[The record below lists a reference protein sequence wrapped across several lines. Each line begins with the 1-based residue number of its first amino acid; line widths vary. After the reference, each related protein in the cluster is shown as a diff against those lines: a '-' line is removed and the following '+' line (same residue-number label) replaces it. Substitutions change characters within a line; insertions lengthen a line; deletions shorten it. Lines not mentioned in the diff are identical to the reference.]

1 MKGRILVVCQDLM
14 AASRL
19 RNMLCAQEY
28 MVHMARRA
36 DDALALLGFHRIDV
50 LIVNPCLQDH
60 DVQWLCSQASKR
72 HPNLKKHMIFL
83 ADGELPENV
92 KAFVEES
99 GNDIVVSPIDAG
111 QLEQV
116 LSRHMR

>member
-1 MKGRILVVCQDLM
+1 MKCRILVVCQDLM

-60 DVQWLCSQASKR
+60 DVQWLCSQVSKR

-92 KAFVEES
+92 KDFVEES
-99 GNDIVVSPIDAG
+99 GNDIVVSPIDTG

-116 LSRHMR
+116 LSRHML